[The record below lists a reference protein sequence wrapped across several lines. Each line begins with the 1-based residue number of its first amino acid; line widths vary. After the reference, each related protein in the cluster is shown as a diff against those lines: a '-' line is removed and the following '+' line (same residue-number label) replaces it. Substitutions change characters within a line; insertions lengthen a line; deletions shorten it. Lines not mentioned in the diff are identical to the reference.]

1 MAMAWSP
8 DEQNRFTVVP
18 ATDEASPAGRAATRA
33 MLWPWAPWGWPQ
45 PRMTSS
51 TSLGSRRGALPSTS
65 LIQCAARSSG
75 RVRLNDPRKDFA
87 SGVRELATTTAS
99 LMDGSSLGQGRWGL
113 GLACPGGYAIG
124 DTGRP
129 GVAVICSV
137 LTRWEGAPPR
147 LRPMDRILADS
158 F

>member
-1 MAMAWSP
+1 MAMAWRP
-8 DEQNRFTVVP
+8 AQQNRFTVG
-18 ATDEASPAGRAATRA
+18 AGTDEASPACRAAPRA

-45 PRMTSS
+45 PRMTYS

-113 GLACPGGYAIG
+113 RLAYPGVYAIR
-124 DTGRP
+124 DTERP
-129 GVAVICSV
+129 GEAVICSV
-137 LTRWEGAPPR
+137 LTRREGPPR
-147 LRPMDRILADS
+147 SCSRWIVA
-158 F
+158 